1 MSVSRYVAPETV
13 EEILAV
19 AREEEGNYAFM
30 AGGTIVQPLLS
41 AGSWLPHTVIGL
53 WRAPL
58 GTIERVNGNYAIGA
72 NVTMRDVALSAL
84 PGGLNDAARQ
94 VGGPAV
100 RNRATVGGNIA
111 TGRGDL
117 LVPLLALDAQVT
129 LMSSSGT
136 ADTSIDDVLDEVTG
150 EVSGLARGE
159 LITHILVPATSGR
172 SAFVAIGRKAYN
184 TPCVA
189 TACVVASFDP
199 ERPTIVANVRVAVHG
214 PQPWPVRARSVEQV
228 LVGRELDVAV
238 LAEAET
244 ALCAV
249 GDGFSDSVANAWY
262 RSKMSGVAL
271 RRALEKVAG
280 GQE

>member
-1 MSVSRYVAPETV
+1 MSVSRYVAPDTV
-13 EEILAV
+13 EEILAEI
-19 AREEEGNYAFM
+19 REEEGNYAFM

-58 GTIERVNGNYAIGA
+58 GGIERTNGTFEVGA
-72 NVTMRDVALSAL
+72 NARMRDVALSVL
-84 PGGLNDAARQ
+84 PGGLSDAARQ

-100 RNRATVGGNIA
+100 RNRATLGGNIA

-117 LVPLLALDAQVT
+117 LVPLLALDARVT
-129 LMSSSGT
+129 LMSPSGT
-136 ADTSIDDVLDEVTG
+136 IDISIDDVLDEATG

-159 LITHILVPATSGR
+159 LITQILVPAASGL
-172 SAFVAIGRKAYN
+172 SAFVSIGRKAYN

-189 TACVVASFDP
+189 MAGVVVSFDAQN
-199 ERPTIVANVRVAVHG
+199 PTVVANVRVAVSG
-214 PQPWPVRARSVEQV
+214 PQPWPVRAHAVERV
-228 LVGRELDVAV
+228 LVGRELDAAV
-238 LAEAET
+238 LGEAQA
-244 ALCAV
+244 ALREA
-249 GDGFSDSVANAWY
+249 GDGYSDSVANAWY
-262 RSKMSGVAL
+262 RSKMSGLVL

>member
-1 MSVSRYVAPETV
+1 MSVSRYVAPDTL
-13 EEILAV
+13 EEILAEIC
-19 AREEEGNYAFM
+19 EEEGNYAFM
-30 AGGTIVQPLLS
+30 AGGTIVQPLLT

-58 GTIERVNGNYAIGA
+58 GTIERVNGSVAIGA
-72 NVTMRDVALSAL
+72 NARMRDLAISNL
-84 PGGLNDAARQ
+84 PGGLSDAARQ
-94 VGGPAV
+94 IGGPAV

-117 LVPLLALDAQVT
+117 LVPLLALDARVT
-129 LMSSSGT
+129 LMSPT
-136 ADTSIDDVLDEVTG
+136 RTIPASIDDVLDEATG

-159 LITHILVPATSGR
+159 LITRILVPVGGR

-199 ERPTIVANVRVAVHG
+199 VRPAVVANVRVAVHG
-214 PQPWPVRARSVEQV
+214 PQPWSVRAHAVEQV
-228 LVGRELDVAV
+228 LVGHELDDAVITEAVA
-238 LAEAET
+238 
-244 ALCAV
+244 ALRDA

-262 RSKMSGVAL
+262 RSTMSGVVL